1 MFQWCVRHEWITKSQ
16 CILTLKRS
24 SVCDITS
31 CFTTSGTTHTC
42 MAHQL
47 KARGVEN
54 NNNIIVIIK
63 KVYFKLWFGCRCATL
78 SKVSSFQVL
87 CKLPLQMRK
96 AALLYEMLFFFV
108 ISFLKKYISFYVF
121 KVNRS
126 VWRLISDVKV
136 SVGAGCCVGVLR
148 FRFLFFLI
156 KIFNLTFFKGEQN
169 K

>member
-54 NNNIIVIIK
+54 NNNISQ
-63 KVYFKLWFGCRCATL
+63 YFKLWFGCRCATL

-126 VWRLISDVKV
+126 VWRLISVVKV
-136 SVGAGCCVGVLR
+136 SVGAGCCVGVLT
-148 FRFLFFLI
+148 FFFLNQH
-156 KIFNLTFFKGEQN
+156 F
-169 K
+169 